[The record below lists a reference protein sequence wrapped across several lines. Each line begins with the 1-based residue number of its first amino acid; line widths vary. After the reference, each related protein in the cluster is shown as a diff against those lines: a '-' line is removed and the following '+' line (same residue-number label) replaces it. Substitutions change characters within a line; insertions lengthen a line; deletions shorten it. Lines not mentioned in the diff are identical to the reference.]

1 MPQRLDDDNSWRA
14 ERHQL
19 LSHPTRLAIIRA
31 LREGPREISE
41 LARVAEVH
49 PNTVRSHLHRLHEAG
64 LLEAQSVR
72 RGTRGRPT
80 KQYRLL
86 EPLESDPALAG
97 DTNRLLMK
105 AIVSLARRTEGQ
117 PAAVVATEEGV
128 RVGRELGE
136 ALVPVD
142 RGEHGWL
149 VELHDRLSF
158 APQACERQGRMEVD
172 LLHCPFWDG
181 SVEEDGDVVC
191 SFHIGMLQGAADS
204 VGQDPQ
210 AVNLEPFVQPGCC
223 RVTVGPAS

>member
-1 MPQRLDDDNSWRA
+1 MVQRFDGDTSWRA

-31 LREGPREISE
+31 LRARPREVSE
-41 LARVAEVH
+41 LADVAEVH

-86 EPLESDPALAG
+86 EPLESDPAISG
-97 DTNRLLMK
+97 DINRLLMK
-105 AIVSLARRTEGQ
+105 AIVSLARRTQGES
-117 PAAVVATEEGV
+117 AAVVATEEGV
-128 RVGRELGE
+128 RLGRELGE
-136 ALVPVD
+136 TFVSAD
-142 RGEHGWL
+142 RDEHSWL
-149 VELHDRLSF
+149 VDLHDRLSF
-158 APQACERQGRMEVD
+158 APQACERQGGMEID

-191 SFHIGMLQGAADS
+191 SFHIGMLHGAADS
-204 VGQDPQ
+204 AGQAPQ
-210 AVNLEPFVQPGCC
+210 TVNLEPFVQPGCC
-223 RVTVGPAS
+223 RVTVSPAS